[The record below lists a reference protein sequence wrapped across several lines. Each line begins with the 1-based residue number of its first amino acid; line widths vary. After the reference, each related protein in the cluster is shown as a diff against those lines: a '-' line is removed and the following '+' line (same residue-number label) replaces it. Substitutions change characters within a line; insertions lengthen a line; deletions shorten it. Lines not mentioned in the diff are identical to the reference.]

1 MVGILDKIVNF
12 TKIDLNFENEE
23 RIPPLQLAVK
33 NRSKKAAEVLL
44 SGNCD
49 VNFRNSKDQS
59 TALHIAALQSNKNM
73 VVFLL
78 DNGANTR
85 IENCKRMVPNGIT
98 TNIKI
103 IKILS
108 DHDYKM
114 EQELLKKKVAKRMR
128 ES

>member
-1 MVGILDKIVNF
+1 MAG
-12 TKIDLNFENEE
+12 E
-23 RIPPLQLAVK
+23 
-33 NRSKKAAEVLL
+33 
-44 SGNCD
+44 CD

-59 TALHIAALQSNKNM
+59 TALHIAALQSNQNM

-78 DNGANTR
+78 ENGANTR

-128 ES
+128 ESQ

>member
-103 IKILS
+103 TS
-108 DHDYKM
+108 DR
-114 EQELLKKKVAKRMR
+114 LVLFKKT
-128 ES
+128 